1 VLPPVLITAI
11 AIASAA
17 AGVWLS
23 SFRSLSRRLVPFGG
37 GVLLGVTVFWMLPEL
52 AEFFGWLSALG
63 WLAGGF
69 LVLGAIDRFVYPV
82 CPSCSPVH
90 DHGHCDTALH
100 GFAGPLLIAAA
111 LHSAVDGWSVAA
123 AHDPAGLASGGFA
136 YGMGAALT
144 AGIGIHKIPEGLALG
159 VITRAAMDSPASA
172 LFWCAAAESATLA
185 GAALETVLGPYLGPA
200 GLHAL
205 LALAAG
211 SFLYLAGHAV
221 HGEFRRSGT
230 APALVPAL
238 TGVAGSSVLRL
249 FLR

>member
-1 VLPPVLITAI
+1 M
-11 AIASAA
+11 
-17 AGVWLS
+17 
-23 SFRSLSRRLVPFGG
+23 
-37 GVLLGVTVFWMLPEL
+37 LGVTVFWMLPEL
-52 AEFFGWLSALG
+52 AEYFGWLGALG

-69 LVLGAIDRFVYPV
+69 LTLGVVDRFVYPV

-90 DHGHCDTALH
+90 DHGPCDTELH
-100 GFAGPLLIAAA
+100 GFAAPLLVAAA
-111 LHSAVDGWSVAA
+111 LHSAVDGWTVTA
-123 AHDPAGLASGGFA
+123 AHDSANFTTGI
-136 YGMGAALT
+136 GAALA
-144 AGIGIHKIPEGLALG
+144 AGIGLHKIPEGLALG
-159 VITRAAMDSPASA
+159 VITRASMASRVSA
-172 LFWCAAAESATLA
+172 LTWCVAAESATLA

-200 GLHAL
+200 SLHAL

-221 HGEFRRSGT
+221 HGELRRSGA

>member
-1 VLPPVLITAI
+1 VLPPLLISVI
-11 AIASAA
+11 AIAAAA

-23 SFRSLSRRLVPFGG
+23 SFPSLSRRLVPFGG

-69 LVLGAIDRFVYPV
+69 LLLGVIDRFVYPV

-90 DHGHCDTALH
+90 DHGHCDTQLH
-100 GFAGPLLIAAA
+100 GFAGPLLAAAA
-111 LHSAVDGWSVAA
+111 LHSAIDGWSVMAAQDPTSFSSGIAA
-123 AHDPAGLASGGFA
+123 AR
-136 YGMGAALT
+136 M
-144 AGIGIHKIPEGLALG
+144 AGIGIHKLPEGLALG
-159 VITRAAMDSPASA
+159 VITRAAMASRLSA
-172 LFWCAAAESATLA
+172 LTWCAAAESATLA
-185 GAALETVLGPYLGPA
+185 GAAMETVLGPYLGPV

-205 LALAAG
+205 LALAGG

-221 HGEFRRSGT
+221 HGEFRRNGPV
-230 APALVPAL
+230 PALVPAL